1 MDALHP
7 VHRLRDLGQLVIFGD
22 VAVNGVAQPVHV
34 GDLLQVQPVRPLF
47 LTLPSCP
54 VILQWNG
61 SIMPE
66 VTPVRRICARW
77 VTSGGSSRLSS
88 TSMTPL
94 FMPHQ

>member
-1 MDALHP
+1 MPCIRYIGFETSASSSYSGMWPSTASHSQSMWAICSRSSP
-7 VHRLRDLGQLVIFGD
+7 W
-22 VAVNGVAQPVHV
+22 
-34 GDLLQVQPVRPLF
+34 RPLF

-54 VILQWNG
+54 VIRQWNG

-66 VTPVRRICARW
+66 VTPVRKICARW